1 MWCQMFADILERP
14 VELTKVSELGALGAA
29 MCAGIGAGLY
39 KEKRI
44 LLGRRKFVS
53 GFSQGVGLVEG
64 DILLFL
70 FHDSI
75 C

>member
-39 KEKRI
+39 KDCEDAVK
-44 LLGRRKFVS
+44 GA
-53 GFSQGVGLVEG
+53 
-64 DILLFL
+64 
-70 FHDSI
+70 
-75 C
+75 